1 MSVSTPA
8 PEILLRARG
17 LGKRFGS
24 IVAVRALDL
33 ELHRGEVLGL
43 LGPNGA
49 GKSTTLG
56 MILGLIAPT
65 AGSVEIL
72 GRDVTTDRTAA
83 TRAVGAII
91 EAPAF
96 YPYLSGRANLEA
108 IGWALGGVPRTRS
121 DELLG
126 LVGLADRATSR
137 YRTYSLGMKQ
147 RLGIAST
154 LLGDPPIVILDE
166 PGNGLDPAGQREI
179 RELIPLLAA
188 QGRAVLLASH
198 LLHEVDQV
206 CDRVALVRT
215 GELVAPRP
223 VRRDPVVVPSDAMS
237 NAVHGRRSAH
247 GRRHHGVRAHGESL
261 AVALFRYRVKKH
273 PAIANDGAVA
283 GAQVL
288 TRSVLDTTL
297 AFDRPLPGSDR
308 GFPVFHS
315 PSRQGMRSHCGSSVE
330 NVEIQL

>member
-1 MSVSTPA
+1 VSTPV
-8 PEILLRARG
+8 PEILLRTRG
-17 LGKRFGS
+17 LGKRFGP

-108 IGWALGGVPRTRS
+108 IGWALGGVSRKRI

-198 LLHEVDQV
+198 LLHEVEQI
-206 CDRVALVRT
+206 CDRVAIVRK
-215 GELVAPRP
+215 GELVETGA
-223 VRRDPVVVPSDAMS
+223 VRTILGRDSVVEITVADPTRAAAVLGSLEFVDRTEAEGDRVVV
-237 NAVHGRRSAH
+237 HGDL
-247 GRRHHGVRAHGESL
+247 GRASEMNRAL
-261 AVALFRYRVKKH
+261 AVAGLYASAIVPRSSSLEDVFLELTA
-273 PAIANDGAVA
+273 PA
-283 GAQVL
+283 
-288 TRSVLDTTL
+288 S
-297 AFDRPLPGSDR
+297 
-308 GFPVFHS
+308 
-315 PSRQGMRSHCGSSVE
+315 
-330 NVEIQL
+330 

>member
-1 MSVSTPA
+1 MSVSTPV
-8 PEILLRARG
+8 PEILLRTRG
-17 LGKRFGS
+17 LGKRFGP

-65 AGSVEIL
+65 AGNVEIL
-72 GRDVTTDRTAA
+72 GRDVTRDRTAA

-108 IGWALGGVPRTRS
+108 IGLALGGVSRKRI

-198 LLHEVDQV
+198 LLHEVEQI
-206 CDRVALVRT
+206 CDRVAIVRR
-215 GELVAPRP
+215 GELVETGS
-223 VRRDPVVVPSDAMS
+223 VRTILGRDSVVEITVADPTRAAAVLGSLEFVDRTEAEGDRVVVHGDLGRAAEMNRALADAGLYAS
-237 NAVHGRRSAH
+237 AIVPRSS
-247 GRRHHGVRAHGESL
+247 SL
-261 AVALFRYRVKKH
+261 EDVFLELTA
-273 PAIANDGAVA
+273 PA
-283 GAQVL
+283 
-288 TRSVLDTTL
+288 S
-297 AFDRPLPGSDR
+297 
-308 GFPVFHS
+308 
-315 PSRQGMRSHCGSSVE
+315 
-330 NVEIQL
+330 

>member
-1 MSVSTPA
+1 MSVSTPV
-8 PEILLRARG
+8 PEILLRTRG
-17 LGKRFGS
+17 LGKRFGP

-108 IGWALGGVPRTRS
+108 IGWALGGVSRKRI
-121 DELLG
+121 DELLE

-198 LLHEVDQV
+198 LLHEVEQI
-206 CDRVALVRT
+206 CDRVAIVRK
-215 GELVAPRP
+215 GELVETGA
-223 VRRDPVVVPSDAMS
+223 VRTILERDSVVEITVADPTRAAAVLGSLEFVDRTEAEGDRVVV
-237 NAVHGRRSAH
+237 HGDL
-247 GRRHHGVRAHGESL
+247 GRASEMNRAL
-261 AVALFRYRVKKH
+261 AVAGLYASAIVPRSSSLEDVFLELTA
-273 PAIANDGAVA
+273 PA
-283 GAQVL
+283 
-288 TRSVLDTTL
+288 S
-297 AFDRPLPGSDR
+297 
-308 GFPVFHS
+308 
-315 PSRQGMRSHCGSSVE
+315 
-330 NVEIQL
+330 

>member
-1 MSVSTPA
+1 MSVSTPV
-8 PEILLRARG
+8 PEILLRTRG
-17 LGKRFGS
+17 LGKRFGP

-56 MILGLIAPT
+56 MILGLISPT

-108 IGWALGGVPRTRS
+108 IGWALGGVSRKRI

-198 LLHEVDQV
+198 LLHEVEQI
-206 CDRVALVRT
+206 CDRVAIVRR
-215 GELVAPRP
+215 GELVETGA
-223 VRRDPVVVPSDAMS
+223 VRTILGRDSVVEITVADPSRAAAVLGSLEFVDRTEAEGDRVVVHGDLGRAAEMNRALADAGLYAS
-237 NAVHGRRSAH
+237 AIVPRSS
-247 GRRHHGVRAHGESL
+247 SL
-261 AVALFRYRVKKH
+261 EDVFLELTA
-273 PAIANDGAVA
+273 PA
-283 GAQVL
+283 
-288 TRSVLDTTL
+288 S
-297 AFDRPLPGSDR
+297 
-308 GFPVFHS
+308 
-315 PSRQGMRSHCGSSVE
+315 
-330 NVEIQL
+330 

>member
-1 MSVSTPA
+1 MSTPA

-108 IGWALGGVPRTRS
+108 IGWALGGVPRTRI

-198 LLHEVDQV
+198 LLHEVEQI
-206 CDRVALVRT
+206 CDRVAIVRK
-215 GELVAPRP
+215 GELVETGS
-223 VRRDPVVVPSDAMS
+223 VRTILGRDSVVEITVADPTRAAAVLGSLEFVDRTEAEGDRVVVHGDLGRAAEMNRALADAGLYAS
-237 NAVHGRRSAH
+237 AIVPRSS
-247 GRRHHGVRAHGESL
+247 SL
-261 AVALFRYRVKKH
+261 EDVFLELTA
-273 PAIANDGAVA
+273 PA
-283 GAQVL
+283 
-288 TRSVLDTTL
+288 S
-297 AFDRPLPGSDR
+297 
-308 GFPVFHS
+308 
-315 PSRQGMRSHCGSSVE
+315 
-330 NVEIQL
+330 

>member
-1 MSVSTPA
+1 M
-8 PEILLRARG
+8 PEILLRTRG
-17 LGKRFGS
+17 LGKRFGP

-65 AGSVEIL
+65 AGNVEIL
-72 GRDVTTDRTAA
+72 GRDVTRDRTAA

-108 IGWALGGVPRTRS
+108 IGLALGGVSRKRI

-198 LLHEVDQV
+198 LLHEVEQI
-206 CDRVALVRT
+206 CDRVAIVRR
-215 GELVAPRP
+215 GELVETGS
-223 VRRDPVVVPSDAMS
+223 VRTILGRDSVVEITVADPTRAAAVLGSLEFVDRTEAEGDRVVVHGDLGRAAEMNRALADAGLYAS
-237 NAVHGRRSAH
+237 AIVPRSS
-247 GRRHHGVRAHGESL
+247 SL
-261 AVALFRYRVKKH
+261 EDVFLELTA
-273 PAIANDGAVA
+273 PA
-283 GAQVL
+283 
-288 TRSVLDTTL
+288 S
-297 AFDRPLPGSDR
+297 
-308 GFPVFHS
+308 
-315 PSRQGMRSHCGSSVE
+315 
-330 NVEIQL
+330 

>member
-1 MSVSTPA
+1 VSTPV
-8 PEILLRARG
+8 PEILLRTRG
-17 LGKRFGS
+17 LGKRFGP
-24 IVAVRALDL
+24 IVAVGALDL

-108 IGWALGGVPRTRS
+108 IGWALGGVSRKRI
-121 DELLG
+121 DELLE

-198 LLHEVDQV
+198 LLHEVEQI
-206 CDRVALVRT
+206 CDRVAIVRK
-215 GELVAPRP
+215 GELVETGA
-223 VRRDPVVVPSDAMS
+223 VRTILERDSVVEITVADPTRAAAVLGSLEFVDRTEAEGDRVVV
-237 NAVHGRRSAH
+237 HGDL
-247 GRRHHGVRAHGESL
+247 GRASEMNRAL
-261 AVALFRYRVKKH
+261 AVAGLYASAIVPRSSSLEDVFLELTA
-273 PAIANDGAVA
+273 PA
-283 GAQVL
+283 
-288 TRSVLDTTL
+288 S
-297 AFDRPLPGSDR
+297 
-308 GFPVFHS
+308 
-315 PSRQGMRSHCGSSVE
+315 
-330 NVEIQL
+330 

>member
-1 MSVSTPA
+1 MSVSTPV
-8 PEILLRARG
+8 PEILLRTRG
-17 LGKRFGS
+17 LGKRFGP

-56 MILGLIAPT
+56 MILGLISPT

-108 IGWALGGVPRTRS
+108 IGWALGGVSRKRI

-198 LLHEVDQV
+198 LLHEVEQI
-206 CDRVALVRT
+206 CDRVAIVRR
-215 GELVAPRP
+215 GELVETGA
-223 VRRDPVVVPSDAMS
+223 VRTILGRDSVVEITVADPSRAAAVLGSLEFVDRTEAEGDRVVVHGDLGRAAEMNRALADAGLYAS
-237 NAVHGRRSAH
+237 AIVPRSS
-247 GRRHHGVRAHGESL
+247 SL
-261 AVALFRYRVKKH
+261 EEVFLELTA
-273 PAIANDGAVA
+273 PA
-283 GAQVL
+283 
-288 TRSVLDTTL
+288 S
-297 AFDRPLPGSDR
+297 
-308 GFPVFHS
+308 
-315 PSRQGMRSHCGSSVE
+315 
-330 NVEIQL
+330 